1 MDSVPKMC
9 GCGVESVRVIKL
21 TLKKQFNCY
30 NINLKRATYACA
42 ALAYAN
48 SWSPFTYSFF
58 FRYERPRPPTPL
70 TDPQTHLSLFR
81 IGFHSLLRRMYLQ
94 TSPFFS
100 CELRPGIVS
109 SGRTGPILNLT

>member
-1 MDSVPKMC
+1 MDSVQKMC

-30 NINLKRATYACA
+30 KINSKRATYACA

-58 FRYERPRPPTPL
+58 LDTRGPAPRPPSLILKPIFRYFEQVFIL
-70 TDPQTHLSLFR
+70 YFAGCIYKRRLSFLVNFA
-81 IGFHSLLRRMYLQ
+81 
-94 TSPFFS
+94 
-100 CELRPGIVS
+100 PG
-109 SGRTGPILNLT
+109 